1 VVVVEDGVG
10 TLVVLEPATLVEV
23 VSGCVTV
30 TVVEVVAGLV
40 DVVDVLVAGGAV
52 LVVVGLD
59 VVVDVLAGAVV
70 LVDVVDVVVVQGSP
84 SSQQEV
90 PAASSWQFAEQQS
103 PSLRLPSSHC
113 SPRSTVPFPHANS
126 YAPMSQAAPCGR
138 ATPRWSAPEQAPAAS
153 MAGLPARS
161 ARVGVSPPLS
171 ASGPSIGSSPKRS
184 PLDPTTQQP
193 DTDSI
198 RLPDDESLPEQSGA
212 SPPASELRARMEDE
226 MVRIA
231 GV

>member
-1 VVVVEDGVG
+1 VG

-103 PSLRLPSSHC
+103 PSLMLPSSHC
-113 SPRSTVPFPHANS
+113 SPASSRPLPHVSGGALTVIVTGCEAD
-126 YAPMSQAAPCGR
+126 
-138 ATPRWSAPEQAPAAS
+138 
-153 MAGLPARS
+153 
-161 ARVGVSPPLS
+161 PL
-171 ASGPSIGSSPKRS
+171 R
-184 PLDPTTQQP
+184 
-193 DTDSI
+193 
-198 RLPDDESLPEQSGA
+198 
-212 SPPASELRARMEDE
+212 
-226 MVRIA
+226 
-231 GV
+231 